1 MGASADSI
9 IVCDCH
15 GKDLLEIKC
24 PHIYRNGLKGWQ
36 DDKDFPLDESGQ
48 IKKDHMYYTQ
58 VQSQLFI
65 LDINFCDF
73 FIWTSL
79 VDTNVANTF
88 LVPVQ
93 RDTDFISEC
102 D

>member
-1 MGASADSI
+1 
-9 IVCDCH
+9 
-15 GKDLLEIKC
+15 
-24 PHIYRNGLKGWQ
+24 
-36 DDKDFPLDESGQ
+36 
-48 IKKDHMYYTQ
+48 MYYTQ

-73 FIWTSL
+73 FIGTSL
-79 VDTNVANTF
+79 VDTNVTNTF